1 MLVGKKHLNDWTH
14 VILDEVHERGEDMD
28 LLMLVC
34 RKLLQTN
41 SRATKVVVMSATLD
55 EPKFRRYFAVERAGL
70 PAPEVPPLIRLE
82 GRKGAEV
89 EEMHWEQVAH
99 LLATTFPTVRHD
111 RKSFD
116 HSEPRLLESAAWLC
130 AAILRHIDRQEQ
142 EGAAG
147 GPGAV
152 LVFLPGLG
160 EIRRLHAL
168 LEGEGRG
175 RGAPEWRLVALHS
188 SVPWEEH
195 QTIFPALPH
204 TQRKVIL
211 STNIAESSLTIPDVR
226 YVIDFCLTKVSF
238 GRPWPT
244 NRLCF

>member
-14 VILDEVHERGEDMD
+14 VILDEVHEREEDMD
-28 LLMLVC
+28 LVMLVC

-55 EPKFRRYFAVERAGL
+55 ETKFLRYFAAARAGL
-70 PAPEVPPLIRLE
+70 PALEVPPVIRLE
-82 GRKGAEV
+82 GRRGAEV
-89 EEMHWEQVAH
+89 EEVYWEQMGH

-111 RKSFD
+111 RAAFD
-116 HSEPRLLESAAWLC
+116 PSEPRLLESAAWLC
-130 AAILRHIDRQEQ
+130 AAILRHIDRQE
-142 EGAAG
+142 EEAAG
-147 GPGAV
+147 APGAV

-160 EIRRLHAL
+160 EIRQLHAL

-195 QTIFPALPH
+195 QAIFPALPH
-204 TQRKVIL
+204 NQRKVIL

-226 YVIDFCLTKVSF
+226 YVIDFCLTKVTST
-238 GRPWPT
+238 RPWPT
-244 NRLCF
+244 SRH